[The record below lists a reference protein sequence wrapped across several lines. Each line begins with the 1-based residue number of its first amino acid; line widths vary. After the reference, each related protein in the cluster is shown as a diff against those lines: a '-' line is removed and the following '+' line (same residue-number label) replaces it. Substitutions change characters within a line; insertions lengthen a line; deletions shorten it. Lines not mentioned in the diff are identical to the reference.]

1 MSGGTSNTQ
10 ATFWQ
15 RHWFSVLAAVLGVAI
30 VAVVGYQYW
39 GKSQIP
45 VLKKMSD
52 FTLENINGSTFQLSE
67 SNGKVRLVSF
77 IFTHCP
83 DVCPATTRY
92 MADLQ
97 EQLKAKGLFGDKAAF
112 ITVSFDSE
120 RDTPEV
126 LQKYANTFN
135 ADQSGWYFLRGSE
148 EAVQKVTKDF
158 GIAAIKQPDGSYMHT
173 TKIFLLDQDGNMRRI
188 YGMAEEMNLEQIAA
202 DIEQL
207 AD

>member
-1 MSGGTSNTQ
+1 MSEGASHEQT
-10 ATFWQ
+10 TFWQ
-15 RHWFSVLAAVLGVAI
+15 RYWFIVLAAVLGVAI
-30 VAVVGYQYW
+30 AAVAGYQYW
-39 GKSQIP
+39 EKSRIP
-45 VLKKMSD
+45 VMKTMSD
-52 FTLENINGSTFQLSE
+52 FTLENIDGSTFQLSQ

-83 DVCPATTRY
+83 DVCPATTRNK
-92 MADLQ
+92 AELQ

-112 ITVSFDSE
+112 LSVSFDPE

-148 EAVQKVTKDF
+148 EAVQKVAKDF
-158 GIAAIKQPDGSYMHT
+158 GVAVIKQPDGSYMHT
-173 TKIFLLDQDGNMRRI
+173 AKIFLLDQEGKMRRI
-188 YGMAEEMNLEQIAA
+188 YGMAGEMNLEQIAA

>member
-1 MSGGTSNTQ
+1 MSEATPTQ
-10 ATFWQ
+10 PSSFWR
-15 RHWFSVLAAVLGVAI
+15 RHWFTVLAALLGIAI

-39 GKSQIP
+39 EKSRIP
-45 VLKKMSD
+45 VLKTMSD
-52 FTLENINGSTFQLSE
+52 FTLDNIDGSRFQLSQ

-83 DVCPATTRY
+83 DVCPSTTRY

-97 EQLKAKGLFGDKAAF
+97 EQLKAKGLFGEKAAF
-112 ITVSFDSE
+112 ITVSFDPE

-126 LQKYANTFN
+126 LRKYANTFN
-135 ADQSGWYFLRGSE
+135 ADPSGWYFLRGDE

-158 GIAAIKQPDGSYMHT
+158 GVAVIKQPDGSYMHT
-173 TKIFLLDQDGNMRRI
+173 ARIFLLDQDGNLRRI

-202 DIEQL
+202 DMEQL
-207 AD
+207 AN